1 MGLYGPVSLARV
13 KTNELAILRE
23 NYQSS
28 ICVCMGVGSQTYYT
42 FKSKLDAVPMI
53 HNAIYL
59 MA

>member
-1 MGLYGPVSLARV
+1 MGLYGPVSLAHV
-13 KTNELAILRE
+13 KTNELAILWGS
-23 NYQSS
+23 YQSD
-28 ICVCMGVGSQTYYT
+28 ICVRMGVGSQIYYT